1 MTNKNDNKIIDALLS
16 DAADDLYPVDELLSG
31 KQTDM
36 DDLPELSTDFQA
48 SMDAMFKQ
56 EHKKLERSR
65 RVRSFPRIAAAIALF
80 LLLASVMVNQTSAWK
95 EPIYNFFFHNSSDGE
110 KSKIEISEEDEDE
123 FSKYLPKYVPDG
135 FELVK
140 NVYNEKT
147 NLYTIEYQNIQKD
160 LFFEITI
167 LINSNDLYQDLSDY
181 KKISYASY
189 DYYINNMYSLIWY
202 YNNSTFTMTSN
213 LDESELLKIADS
225 TK

>member
-1 MTNKNDNKIIDALLS
+1 
-16 DAADDLYPVDELLSG
+16 
-31 KQTDM
+31 
-36 DDLPELSTDFQA
+36 
-48 SMDAMFKQ
+48 
-56 EHKKLERSR
+56 
-65 RVRSFPRIAAAIALF
+65 
-80 LLLASVMVNQTSAWK
+80 MVNQTSAWK